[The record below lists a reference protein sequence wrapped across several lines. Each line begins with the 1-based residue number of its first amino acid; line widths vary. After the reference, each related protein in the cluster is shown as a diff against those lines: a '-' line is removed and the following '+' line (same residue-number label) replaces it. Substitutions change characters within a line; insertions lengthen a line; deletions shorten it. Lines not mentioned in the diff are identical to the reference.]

1 MNHRAS
7 VNTEGPLSVVLD
19 DGWCVCGDGMY
30 IPVENQDEGI
40 ELVRDLRHIDDEE
53 ER

>member
-40 ELVRDLRHIDDEE
+40 ELVRDLRLDEE